1 MNLLVRVPAT
11 TSNIG
16 PGFDCF
22 GMALSLHLEVEVR
35 PAAALTVT
43 AEGADVPLDRTNLVV
58 RTCLEALGPTAPEPK
73 LAFHLRNRI
82 PLRRGLGSSATA
94 IVAGLALAEAVQHG
108 PAGVDR
114 ERIARRASALEGHPD
129 NATPAALGGFCV
141 GAGEAFERVS
151 MNDRAYLLVVPELE
165 IETEAARHALP
176 QTLPLTDAVFNLQR
190 AALAAVRIAR
200 SGDLGGAAP
209 FEDRLHQR
217 HRLGLDAR
225 LGRLFEALRQSA
237 AVESLF
243 LSGSGSTL
251 LVLPREP
258 AAAEGDARRLLAA
271 EGLGTRL
278 LWARADDEGLV
289 VRELGT
295 R

>member
-1 MNLLVRVPAT
+1 MNLLLRVPAT

-35 PAAALTVT
+35 PAPALTVT
-43 AEGADVPLDRTNLVV
+43 AEGADVPRDRTNLVV
-58 RTCLEALGPTAPEPK
+58 RTCLEALGAGAAEPK
-73 LAFHLRNRI
+73 LAVHLRNRI

-94 IVAGLALAEAVQHG
+94 IVAGLALAEAIQHG
-108 PAGVDR
+108 PDGVDR
-114 ERIARRASALEGHPD
+114 ARIARRASAIEGHPD

-141 GAGEAFERVS
+141 GAGDTFERVE
-151 MNDRAYLLVVPELE
+151 MNDRTYLLVVPAVE

-176 QTLPLTDAVFNLQR
+176 RQLPLTDAVFNLQR

-200 SGDLGGAAP
+200 SGELSGAAP

-225 LGRLFEALRQSA
+225 LGRAFEALSTRPS
-237 AVESLF
+237 VESLF

-251 LVLPREP
+251 LVLPRDLP
-258 AAAEGDARRLLAA
+258 AAERDAWAILDS
-271 EGLGTRL
+271 EGLGGQVL
-278 LWARADDEGLV
+278 FAQADNRGLV
-289 VRELGT
+289 LERRTE
-295 R
+295 